1 MKKLT
6 HLVGPVGLALLV
18 IGSGW
23 AALVPAS
30 IPGLYRSTLIAGA
43 VLVAIGLWSRRTDLL
58 APTGTRRARQ
68 GAGALASIAVA
79 VGIVLLMNFLAAR
92 YNERFDLTR
101 SRAFSLH
108 PATERVLRTLPEGV
122 EVVGFFPQSDRT
134 TFRLVRV
141 QFETFAAEQ
150 PKLKLTVADP
160 NQQPDLY
167 ARLGRPGSRVTV
179 VHRGDRRVVFPGFE
193 EADLA
198 AALLEVGREQAKVLY
213 WVIGHEERALE
224 ARGALGYQRLVS
236 DLRKEYYEVRTLS
249 LGAGEQVPQD
259 AALVVIADPRKPI
272 PPAEAASY
280 DAFLHRGGR
289 LLALVD
295 VDPAQGEAQ
304 PNPLAEL
311 LEPWGLFARRGLILD
326 PRARTGD
333 RDPRNVIGDRFLHA
347 SVSALDGQLTLFPQA
362 RPVEFGPVMKD
373 QQVFHYKLVDL
384 GPDSQRQG
392 NAPFASTDPAL
403 ALLSADQ
410 VARLPQQGGPPGPI
424 SVAVGAFRKFPRR
437 EDETR
442 IGREARAVLVGD
454 ADFVNDA
461 HFDQVANREL
471 ALDIVRWLTGEEL
484 LIRREGERRQAREAM
499 AVLPAQMNL
508 VIALAIGAPI
518 VVFLVGWIVWLTR
531 RSK

>member
-6 HLVGPVGLALLV
+6 HLAGPVGLALLV

-30 IPGLYRSTLIAGA
+30 IPWLYRSLLITGA
-43 VLVAIGLWSRRTDLL
+43 ALAAIGLWSRRADLL

-79 VGIVLLMNFLAAR
+79 AGIVLLVNFLAAR
-92 YNERFDLTR
+92 YNERYDFTR
-101 SRAFSLH
+101 DRAFSLH
-108 PATERVLRTLPEGV
+108 PATERVLRALPDGV
-122 EVVGFFPQSDRT
+122 EVVGFFPQADRP
-134 TFRLVRV
+134 TFRQVRV
-141 QFETFAAEQ
+141 LFETFAAEQ

-167 ARLGRPGSRVTV
+167 ARLGRPGARVTV
-179 VHRGDRRVVFPGFE
+179 VQRGDRRVTFPGFE

-198 AALLEVGREQAKVLY
+198 AALLEVGRQQSKVLY
-213 WVIGHEERALE
+213 WVIGHEERAFDS
-224 ARGALGYQRLVS
+224 RGALGYQRLQS
-236 DLRKEYYEVRTLS
+236 DLLKEYYEVRPLS
-249 LGAGEQVPQD
+249 LGAAEQVPQD
-259 AALVVIADPRKPI
+259 AALVVIADPRKAFTA
-272 PPAEAASY
+272 AEVASY
-280 DAFLHRGGR
+280 DAYLRRGGR

-295 VDPAQGEAQ
+295 VDAGQGETQ

-311 LEPWGLFARRGLILD
+311 LERWGLFARRGLIFD

-347 SVSALDGQLTLFPQA
+347 SVSALDGQFALFPQA
-362 RPVEFGPVMKD
+362 RPVEFGPVMND
-373 QQVFHYKLVDL
+373 QQVFHYKLVEL
-384 GPDSQRQG
+384 GPDTQG
-392 NAPFASTDPAL
+392 QGKDPFVSADPSL
-403 ALLSADQ
+403 ALLPADEL
-410 VARLPQQGGPPGPI
+410 ARVPRQGGPPGPI
-424 SVAVGAFRKFPRR
+424 GVAVGAFRKYQPR
-437 EDETR
+437 EGDTR
-442 IGREARAVLVGD
+442 VGREARAVLVGD
-454 ADFVNDA
+454 ADFLNDA

-471 ALDIVRWLTGEEL
+471 ALDIVRWLTGEEM

-499 AVLPAQMNL
+499 AVSPAQMNR

-518 VVFLVGWIVWLTR
+518 AVFLVGWIVWLTR